1 MKLAQFKNTTGTSM
15 ASARTSAA
23 LIGNVTPHRV
33 RNERFV
39 PERTVNQIV
48 QEGNTKTQVIN
59 QVGNTVLGVMNGI
72 ATRKQALDAKV
83 EEAEFR
89 SQAASS
95 VNNYQKSVA
104 GIRNEQLLKPITETN
119 KDGVRTILSDNFAEQ
134 YEQASSKAS
143 DEIHLAGLTNERAKA
158 WFMDQRGKI
167 DNSALESIYSL
178 NRDAKVEVA
187 KRDSLEV
194 LQGAPTAG
202 IIKSTINDMV
212 ETGLI
217 NPSDAPALEREH
229 IQSLNTRKTI
239 NSLSML
245 NGNVDNTEIS
255 DQAFSDNLDVLYTTA
270 SNDYLGG
277 DISLSQY
284 KEISS
289 KVKAVEGNRSVMIEQ
304 QREYNTLLF
313 MQAMAQQQATGNGDP
328 VGIARATLQNPEKI
342 ASMVDSMGV
351 ENAMGLMKT
360 MANMAKGGS
369 TDFVVEQ
376 SALHLVNRYRQTGSS
391 EDYNAATTFMNENA
405 GKLGNHTLRTTIT
418 TARNNNQSSRV
429 KGLTSL
435 IKATVSSKLPG
446 KDRNGNETGLAIQE
460 ENLWLGRASMLLDSE
475 NAPNPDGTMPEAI
488 DLNAW
493 FLNEKL
499 SSMSVPS
506 YGGDGLKSF
515 DRATAHKHIRDF
527 TVENSGENAGDYD
540 DTFLTSSGEFMRIQ
554 AWAAKEKQIVDEVM
568 QFQALFKADSVVDK
582 LSQGT
587 RDYLGIK
594 TIIRKDGS
602 YTYE

>member
-39 PERTVNQIV
+39 PERTVDQIV
-48 QEGNTKTQVIN
+48 QESNTETKVIN
-59 QVGNTVLGVMNGI
+59 QVANTVLGVMNGI

-95 VNNYQKSVA
+95 VNQYQRDLA
-104 GIRNEQLLKPITETN
+104 AFRHGQLQQPTTETDKN
-119 KDGVRTILSDNFAEQ
+119 GKRNIPSADFVTNFEEFASKSSEAILGSM
-134 YEQASSKAS
+134 
-143 DEIHLAGLTNERAKA
+143 TNERAKSY
-158 WFMDQRGKI
+158 FVGESGGI
-167 DNSALESIYSL
+167 DNKSIVDIQSL
-178 NRDAKVEVA
+178 QRDIRIEVA
-187 KRDSLEV
+187 KGDSLEV
-194 LQGAPTAG
+194 LQNSVTAG
-202 IIKSTINDMV
+202 GIKSTINDMV

-217 NPSDAPALEREH
+217 NPSDALALEREH

-239 NSLSML
+239 NSLSIL
-245 NGNVDNTEIS
+245 NGNVDNTEVS
-255 DQAFSDNLDVLYTTA
+255 DKDFSDNIDVIYTKA

-313 MQAMAQQQATGNGDP
+313 MQAIAENNAARNGDP
-328 VGIARATLQNPEKI
+328 VVSARATLLNPDKI
-342 ASMVDSMGV
+342 AKMVDSMGV
-351 ENAMGLMKT
+351 ENT
-360 MANMAKGGS
+360 MSLIQTMQNMVQGGS
-369 TDFVVEQ
+369 TNFVVEQ
-376 SALHLVNRYRQTGSS
+376 EASGLINRYRQTGSS
-391 EDYNAATTFMNENA
+391 DDYNAVSTFLNENG
-405 GKLGNHTLRTTIT
+405 GKLGNHNLRTTLT
-418 TARNNNQSSRV
+418 TARNNKQASRL
-429 KGLTSL
+429 KSL
-435 IKATVSSKLPG
+435 NSIVKATVSSKLPG

-460 ENLWLGRASMLLDSE
+460 ENLWIGRATILLDRE
-475 NAPNPDGTMPEAI
+475 NIANPDGTMPEPT
-488 DLNAW
+488 DLTAW

-499 SSMSVPS
+499 SSMTVPS

-515 DRATAHKHIRDF
+515 DRAAAHKYIRDF
-527 TVENSGENAGDYD
+527 TVENSGEQADNYD
-540 DTFLTSSGEFMRIQ
+540 DTFLTSSGEYMRIQ

-568 QFQALFKADSVVDK
+568 QFQALFKSDSVVDK
-582 LSQGT
+582 LSQVT

-594 TIIRKDGS
+594 TIISKDGS